1 MWSNHT
7 NQQWTPAGV
16 LLLCLLS
23 ILVSHTKN
31 VHAFS
36 MVRPTTTTTT
46 TTRTTRPVTAAVTSM
61 TTSTTFPW
69 GKRTRVI
76 PTVAWAKPPN
86 EEEENDDDDDDD
98 DEDMLGTDFDETKG
112 VGDLPSLKNLGRPR
126 EQVNV
131 KLGINLEL
139 NPMSPE
145 DAADLKAEATELIN
159 DAFAERLDEIAK
171 LRQRFSREADRSAK
185 AAGLNS
191 ELRAEKASRELQT
204 KVDRLAGDFLSA
216 TQSTRAS
223 TKLAA
228 QADRNNIKN
237 SRGLEIGSW
246 GRLTDDDDDDD
257 DNDATVP
264 TGFST
269 EPQPKAPIQYNDFG
283 DPMPESFVASLQE
296 QKNRIFVL
304 CDEGKDP
311 MAKAV
316 LGEFQSLLNK
326 AFPSDQVEVEVVN
339 PNLGSTA
346 VPFGANNAQCAIVF
360 GTSIPQGGVNSL
372 KPLMERVLRRTALPG
387 VGQYGTPPTHLV
399 GISTV
404 GTERTNIMPYNM
416 QNLLG
421 GKLTQRRQMEEFLIS
436 TVQNRVPSPSSP
448 PLDYTILKFGNL
460 IPDNTN
466 TKSNNM
472 DLSMLPGDVLDGDIG
487 IKTAA
492 NILLQAVA
500 FQPYARNATLCA
512 TGRMTEDNDATNK
525 DPAMWDDLFLR
536 LDGPELFRT
545 TVNVNVNVNADDSSL
560 TKNNEFDRLSEYM
573 MEWAELTFRQRKSLT
588 TPVDVVPSQRGPD
601 PEFEGVVE
609 RSGVRILF
617 RSTNTGNAYQSFDE
631 ERTME
636 SSTTPPT
643 TRSTTS
649 TGKEST
655 TGVSSRR
662 KTPKR
667 EGGVEVLME
676 QTTDGTLRVRAR
688 RCAMKDDTVIKEIS
702 EATILKRLEEALDVW
717 NKSNQNTPQS

>member
-1 MWSNHT
+1 
-7 NQQWTPAGV
+7 
-16 LLLCLLS
+16 
-23 ILVSHTKN
+23 
-31 VHAFS
+31 
-36 MVRPTTTTTT
+36 
-46 TTRTTRPVTAAVTSM
+46 
-61 TTSTTFPW
+61 
-69 GKRTRVI
+69 
-76 PTVAWAKPPN
+76 
-86 EEEENDDDDDDD
+86 
-98 DEDMLGTDFDETKG
+98 
-112 VGDLPSLKNLGRPR
+112 
-126 EQVNV
+126 
-131 KLGINLEL
+131 
-139 NPMSPE
+139 
-145 DAADLKAEATELIN
+145 
-159 DAFAERLDEIAK
+159 
-171 LRQRFSREADRSAK
+171 
-185 AAGLNS
+185 
-191 ELRAEKASRELQT
+191 
-204 KVDRLAGDFLSA
+204 
-216 TQSTRAS
+216 
-223 TKLAA
+223 
-228 QADRNNIKN
+228 
-237 SRGLEIGSW
+237 
-246 GRLTDDDDDDD
+246 
-257 DNDATVP
+257 
-264 TGFST
+264 
-269 EPQPKAPIQYNDFG
+269 
-283 DPMPESFVASLQE
+283 MPESFVASLQE
-296 QKNRIFVL
+296 QKKKNRIFVL

-311 MAKAV
+311 MAKAL
-316 LGEFQSLLNK
+316 LGEFQSLLTT
-326 AFPSDQVEVEVVN
+326 AFPSDAVTVEVVN

-372 KPLMERVLRRTALPG
+372 KPLLERVLRRTALPG
-387 VGQYGTPPTHLV
+387 VGKYGTPPTHLV

-436 TVQNRVPSPSSP
+436 TVQNRVPSFSSP

-460 IPDNTN
+460 IPDNT
-466 TKSNNM
+466 KSNNM
-472 DLSMLPGDVLDGDIG
+472 DLSMLPGDVLDGDTG

-512 TGRMTEDNDATNK
+512 TGMMTEDNDATNK

-545 TVNVNVNVNADDSSL
+545 TVNVNMNVNADDSL
-560 TKNNEFDRLSEYM
+560 TMKNNEFDRLSEYM

-617 RSTNTGNAYQSFDE
+617 RSTKTGNAYQSFDE

-636 SSTTPPT
+636 SSSTST

-649 TGKEST
+649 TSGKEST
-655 TGVSSRR
+655 R

-717 NKSNQNTPQS
+717 NKNNQNTPQS